1 MIIRNA
7 GRFTSAG
14 VIGTILML
22 LGKGTIMASSAF
34 ITIVLCQQAYPEID
48 NPFIPAILIAIF
60 GYLVGSTF
68 LSIFS
73 FSSTAIMHCFLLS
86 EEVGNGRDVP
96 ESLKSFLDNCE
107 EKAP

>member
-1 MIIRNA
+1 
-7 GRFTSAG
+7 
-14 VIGTILML
+14 ML